1 VVKHPRRR
9 LPRKRRQPV
18 NALQKRAALN
28 LFNFLKKMETI
39 VTLLIGFVAGILV
52 GRNNTRVVE
61 SVISFA
67 KKIVGK

>member
-1 VVKHPRRR
+1 MG
-9 LPRKRRQPV
+9 
-18 NALQKRAALN
+18 A
-28 LFNFLKKMETI
+28 I

-52 GRNNTRVVE
+52 GRNNTRIVE